1 MSDDL
6 LNKISQALNKTQ
18 HPSINASLLQLG
30 MIKDVKIEDNK
41 VHMTLKLPFA
51 GIPENIRKIMIGN
64 IQDVLN
70 PFGMNIKL
78 KLAIMNEEEKQLFLQ
93 IENANWKGAP

>member
-6 LNKISQALNKTQ
+6 LNKITQALNKTQ
-18 HPSINASLLQLG
+18 HPSINASLPQLG
-30 MIKDVKIEDNK
+30 MVKDVKIEENK
-41 VHMTLKLPFA
+41 VHMTLNLPFA
-51 GIPENIRKIMIGN
+51 GIPENIRKLMIGS

-78 KLAIMNEEEKQLFLQ
+78 QLAIMNEEEKQYFLKV
-93 IENANWKGAP
+93 ETANWKGAP